1 MEDGEVKSN
10 AMKQLNPQTEEL
22 TLHLQKLQW
31 GLILKNEKWRL
42 FHLMALTDTL
52 WSNWMGCS
60 PWLSGPWKRKS
71 SRRPNYESPT
81 LASDEPFRVLIHPL
95 TGFDWAVL
103 RLSVIDHWKDRLR
116 DNQRRSGVARRG
128 NRCLTGDRVATSR
141 QTLSPQT
148 PSRLVH
154 GHKINVPDA
163 DAAALQMI
171 NRALSHAR
179 SKKSGLT
186 RFSLFKGSTFHR
198 ERNQRISRF
207 RLSYKTYIFFFLCSD
222 DFYSHMMLL
231 LEHYMWSQPTEGR
244 GCRKLESI
252 GLACHVYYFVW
263 EVLHPHSLS
272 NFHETFRL
280 Y

>member
-1 MEDGEVKSN
+1 
-10 AMKQLNPQTEEL
+10 
-22 TLHLQKLQW
+22 
-31 GLILKNEKWRL
+31 
-42 FHLMALTDTL
+42 MALTDTL

-60 PWLSGPWKRKS
+60 PWLSGPWKWKS

-207 RLSYKTYIFFFLCSD
+207 RLSYKTYNFFFVLRWFLFPYDASAGALYVISADWGSRMQKTREHWSCLPC
-222 DFYSHMMLL
+222 LL
-231 LEHYMWSQPTEGR
+231 FCLRGPSPPLSFEFPWNFSSLLGLTTE
-244 GCRKLESI
+244 
-252 GLACHVYYFVW
+252 ACHGCLFGSL
-263 EVLHPHSLS
+263 EV
-272 NFHETFRL
+272 TR
-280 Y
+280 

>member
-1 MEDGEVKSN
+1 
-10 AMKQLNPQTEEL
+10 
-22 TLHLQKLQW
+22 
-31 GLILKNEKWRL
+31 
-42 FHLMALTDTL
+42 MALTDTL

-60 PWLSGPWKRKS
+60 PWLSGPWKWKS

-207 RLSYKTYIFFFLCSD
+207 RLSYKTYNFFFCAQMIFIPIWCFCWSTICDLSRLRVED
-222 DFYSHMMLL
+222 AENSRALVLL
-231 LEHYMWSQPTEGR
+231 AMSTILSERSFTPTLFR
-244 GCRKLESI
+244 ISMKL
-252 GLACHVYYFVW
+252 FV
-263 EVLHPHSLS
+263 
-272 NFHETFRL
+272 FIRL
-280 Y
+280 DYGSVSRMSVWILGGH